1 MTVSEAFDTFKS
13 ELELP
18 DQQQK
23 QAAAAQQQIRERV
36 SKYLF
41 VPSSFLTGS
50 YARYTKIYPLNDINV
65 FLVRNER
72 RTGLAAY
79 GSGGV
84 YPTAALNEVAA
95 AVQGAYPSAATVKKQ
110 NRSVNVQ
117 ISGLPF
123 GFDLTPVWLRTPDGY
138 WIPDTDT
145 GSWIPSDPDAHAT
158 RMTAANDLND
168 GKLKPVVK
176 MMKHWSRNN
185 YDRMSS
191 FHIELICADIFSTQD
206 IGNYQVGVA
215 TVLVHLSRYVNQ
227 PMLDPV
233 YKQCRT
239 DKMLSPAEASELLL
253 RANSDAQRAV
263 DAVKLE
269 NAGQHDY
276 AIAKWKEVFLKG
288 FPR

>member
-50 YARYTKIYPLNDINV
+50 YARYTKIYPLNDIDV

-95 AVQGAYPSAATVKKQ
+95 AVQGAYP
-110 NRSVNVQ
+110 
-117 ISGLPF
+117 
-123 GFDLTPVWLRTPDGY
+123 
-138 WIPDTDT
+138 
-145 GSWIPSDPDAHAT
+145 
-158 RMTAANDLND
+158 
-168 GKLKPVVK
+168 
-176 MMKHWSRNN
+176 
-185 YDRMSS
+185 
-191 FHIELICADIFSTQD
+191 
-206 IGNYQVGVA
+206 
-215 TVLVHLSRYVNQ
+215 
-227 PMLDPV
+227 
-233 YKQCRT
+233 
-239 DKMLSPAEASELLL
+239 
-253 RANSDAQRAV
+253 
-263 DAVKLE
+263 
-269 NAGQHDY
+269 
-276 AIAKWKEVFLKG
+276 
-288 FPR
+288 

>member
-1 MTVSEAFDTFKS
+1 
-13 ELELP
+13 
-18 DQQQK
+18 
-23 QAAAAQQQIRERV
+23 
-36 SKYLF
+36 
-41 VPSSFLTGS
+41 
-50 YARYTKIYPLNDINV
+50 
-65 FLVRNER
+65 
-72 RTGLAAY
+72 
-79 GSGGV
+79 
-84 YPTAALNEVAA
+84 
-95 AVQGAYPSAATVKKQ
+95 
-110 NRSVNVQ
+110 
-117 ISGLPF
+117 
-123 GFDLTPVWLRTPDGY
+123 
-138 WIPDTDT
+138 
-145 GSWIPSDPDAHAT
+145 
-158 RMTAANDLND
+158 MTAANDLND